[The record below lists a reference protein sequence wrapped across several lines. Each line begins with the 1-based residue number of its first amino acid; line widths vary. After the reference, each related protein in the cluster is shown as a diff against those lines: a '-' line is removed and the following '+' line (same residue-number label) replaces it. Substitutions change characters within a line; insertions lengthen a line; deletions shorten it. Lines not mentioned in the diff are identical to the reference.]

1 MGENLREGKRDG
13 YGKGNEGMGQR
24 EGKRRKK
31 EETRGE
37 KQNVAV
43 LVRNL
48 PLQTHVDVPNAEN
61 E

>member
-1 MGENLREGKRDG
+1 MDTGRAMKVWDK
-13 YGKGNEGMGQR
+13 GKGR
-24 EGKRRKK
+24 EEKK

>member
-31 EETRGE
+31 EEMRGE
-37 KQNVAV
+37 K
-43 LVRNL
+43 
-48 PLQTHVDVPNAEN
+48 
-61 E
+61 